1 MVQKSER
8 PLWQLLLL
16 TQNKS
21 TSVPITCE
29 ECFTLLE
36 YDIDLLVGGAD
47 LEKIRPAVYTHLS
60 ICSECQLKLDEWME
74 KMGGK

>member
-1 MVQKSER
+1 VRKAGR

-16 TQNKS
+16 TQDVKES
-21 TSVPITCE
+21 APLTCE

-36 YDIDLLVGGAD
+36 YDIDLLLDGAD
-47 LEKIRPAVYTHLS
+47 LDKIRPAVYAHLS
-60 ICSECQLKLDEWME
+60 LCSECQLKLDEWME